1 LNYRKKYWLPILDWV
16 QKTYNIEIKT
26 TDGISGLKQPEN
38 TREKLKNVIEN
49 FNSLKLSGFE
59 RATMVSK
66 SFLIGLALVERKLSV
81 EEASKASSIETI
93 SQTTRWGELEAHDIE
108 NEDIRRQL
116 GSVACTVMF

>member
-1 LNYRKKYWLPILDWV
+1 
-16 QKTYNIEIKT
+16 
-26 TDGISGLKQPEN
+26 
-38 TREKLKNVIEN
+38 
-49 FNSLKLSGFE
+49 
-59 RATMVSK
+59 MVSK

-93 SQTTRWGELEAHDIE
+93 SQTTRWGELEAHDVE